1 MTSPPL
7 VEVRDLVKHFPVRR
21 GILQRQVGAVR
32 AVDGVSFQIHPGET
46 LGLVGESGSGKS
58 TLARTIIRLFDP
70 TEGSVVFDGEDIS
83 TLRGKAMRRVRPRM
97 QMVFQDPYASLNP
110 RMTAGAAIMES
121 LRVNRIGDPTSR
133 AGRTRELLDLVGL
146 APKALNRYP
155 HEFSGGQRQRIS
167 IARALAA
174 EPAFIVADEALA
186 ALDVSIQA
194 QIVNLLQDLKGE
206 LGLTYL
212 FIAHDLGMVRYLADR
227 TAVLYLGRVAE
238 IADSEDL
245 AERPLHPYT
254 AALLSAAPVAD
265 PVIESSRK
273 RVILSGDVP
282 DPADPPSG
290 CRFRTRC
297 SFATDLCAEQEP
309 QLRDL
314 GAVERPHLV
323 ACHHA
328 ERIRTQLARATPTT
342 GSTTI

>member
-1 MTSPPL
+1 
-7 VEVRDLVKHFPVRR
+7 
-21 GILQRQVGAVR
+21 
-32 AVDGVSFQIHPGET
+32 
-46 LGLVGESGSGKS
+46 
-58 TLARTIIRLFDP
+58 
-70 TEGSVVFDGEDIS
+70 
-83 TLRGKAMRRVRPRM
+83 
-97 QMVFQDPYASLNP
+97 MVFQDPYASLNP